1 MTLALAIPVVEAATF
16 TAGCVLI
23 HGHRH
28 RPERVTFAL
37 LSLLCLVALG
47 GVALAL
53 ARVGPADPLQATAQL
68 PFENHAAGAIR
79 Y

>member
-1 MTLALAIPVVEAATF
+1 MTLALIEPVVAAAVF

-23 HGHRH
+23 YGQRH
-28 RPERVTFAL
+28 QAERVTFAL
-37 LSLLCLVALG
+37 LWLLCLVAVG
-47 GVALAL
+47 GLAL
-53 ARVGPADPLQATAQL
+53 VLAGIGPDNPSQAAAAL